1 MTRNLSDLASIA
13 EILGAVAIVVSL
25 IFVGFQI
32 NDGNR
37 EVRAATTQASLDTE
51 MFLISELL
59 DNAGVWEKVITGAP
73 IAEGEETRTA
83 ILLMNMVMTMNE
95 NRFEQMNT
103 GYLEPQPLNL
113 NVVVRTDSWDIWRN
127 SGGALNRSREFL
139 EFVDRE
145 RDAFLAE

>member
-1 MTRNLSDLASIA
+1 MNQKLADWASIA
-13 EILGAVAIVVSL
+13 EILGAIAIVISL
-25 IFVGFQI
+25 IFVGLQI

-37 EVRAATTQASLDTE
+37 EARAATTQASLDTE
-51 MFLISELL
+51 MFVSSELL
-59 DNAGVWEKVITGAP
+59 DNAGVWEKIVTGAP
-73 IAEGEETRTA
+73 IAEGEETRKA
-83 ILLMNMVMTMNE
+83 IILMNMLMTMNE

-113 NVVVRTDSWDIWRN
+113 DVVVRTDSWDIWRN

>member
-37 EVRAATTQASLDTE
+37 EARAATTQASLDSE

-73 IAEGEETRTA
+73 IAEGEEKRTA
-83 ILLMNMVMTMNE
+83 ILLVNMVMTMNE

-103 GYLEPQPLNL
+103 GYLKSQPLNL
-113 NVVVRTDSWDIWRN
+113 SLIVRTDAWDTWRN
-127 SGGALNRSREFL
+127 SGGAVNRSREFL
-139 EFVDRE
+139 EYVDRE